1 MPQFTTPEGHT
12 FTTEHSLL
20 DMVARF
26 MRDPSAL
33 NWSRLELAML
43 AHQQAHYM
51 AEPRL
56 IQDVCTMSDR
66 EIDTL
71 LAEVEER

>member
-12 FTTEHSLL
+12 FITEHSLL
-20 DMVARF
+20 DMVAKFVRN
-26 MRDPSAL
+26 PGPA

-51 AEPRL
+51 GEVDL
-56 IQDVCTMSDR
+56 IQDACVLSDR
-66 EIDTL
+66 EVTDLLDETL
-71 LAEVEER
+71 L

>member
-12 FTTEHSLL
+12 FTTEYSLL
-20 DMVARF
+20 DMVAKFVRN
-26 MRDPSAL
+26 PGPA

-51 AEPRL
+51 GEVDL
-56 IQDVCTMSDR
+56 IQDACVLSDR
-66 EIDTL
+66 EVTDLLDETL
-71 LAEVEER
+71 L

>member
-12 FTTEHSLL
+12 FITEHSLL
-20 DMVARF
+20 DMVAKFVRNP
-26 MRDPSAL
+26 RPD

-51 AEPRL
+51 GEVDL
-56 IQDVCTMSDR
+56 IQDACVLSDR
-66 EIDTL
+66 EVTDL
-71 LAEVEER
+71 FDEALV